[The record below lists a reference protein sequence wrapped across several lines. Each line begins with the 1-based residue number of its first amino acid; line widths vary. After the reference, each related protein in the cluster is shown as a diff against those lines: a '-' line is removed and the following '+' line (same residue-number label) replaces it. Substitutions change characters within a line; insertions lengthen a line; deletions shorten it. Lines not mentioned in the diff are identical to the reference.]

1 MADNAIFYALGM
13 QDKYIEKT
21 TLIRSNLPPDFYK
34 TSLDTSPPPNSL
46 SLHCNQINKFK
57 NELDGPPS
65 SLLVSTHVL
74 NYTASFSPSHLD
86 FLKLG
91 DMHHHLD
98 FKIHDENIALLN
110 FSCAFLKL
118 SKLRLIM
125 FIYRFSE
132 ETFSSFMV
140 R

>member
-1 MADNAIFYALGM
+1 MADYAIFFALGI

-21 TLIRSNLPPDFYK
+21 TLIRSNLPPDLFK

-65 SLLVSTHVL
+65 TLLVSTHVL
-74 NYTASFSPSHLD
+74 NYTASFSSSHLD

-91 DMHHHLD
+91 DMYHRLD

-118 SKLRLIM
+118 SKLRLVM
-125 FIYRFSE
+125 FIYRSSK